1 LRESPNEFFELS
13 FGNGTS
19 LGVSPQPGNV
29 VSVDYLRTSGESANG
44 ISSLKLAQDLYLGD
58 YVVQPQNVSISVIS
72 RASGGGDKEGIESIR
87 LNAPYQ
93 FASQNRMVTSEDY
106 STLILKKYSQF
117 INDIQSWGG
126 EDDPEPDYG
135 SVFTSIVFKDNLSDI
150 TIANAR
156 QGILDL
162 ADQFSVASFQLKF
175 VDPVTTYI
183 GTEVF
188 FQFNPS
194 LTGFTESTVRGA
206 VDRSV
211 DDYFASNTGK
221 FEQVFRLSNMLTD
234 VDATDPSVLSSR
246 ANIIL
251 NRRLIPILTV
261 KKDYTVAFPTALR
274 DPQFSDSKTVHTSL
288 FTYKNKTVFI
298 RNKLDQRV
306 RVSSADATPVIFE
319 TQATN
324 QLEMVDTAG
333 NVVID
338 NVGKYDKVA
347 GTVTFY
353 ALNVQAISGGRNY
366 IKVFAIPA
374 NQSVVSSV
382 RNNII
387 RYDQEE
393 SFTKAVLVDTQ

>member
-1 LRESPNEFFELS
+1 
-13 FGNGTS
+13 
-19 LGVSPQPGNV
+19 
-29 VSVDYLRTSGESANG
+29 
-44 ISSLKLAQDLYLGD
+44 
-58 YVVQPQNVSISVIS
+58 
-72 RASGGGDKEGIESIR
+72 
-87 LNAPYQ
+87 
-93 FASQNRMVTSEDY
+93 M
-106 STLILKKYSQF
+106 
-117 INDIQSWGG
+117 
-126 EDDPEPDYG
+126 
-135 SVFTSIVFKDNLSDI
+135 
-150 TIANAR
+150 
-156 QGILDL
+156 
-162 ADQFSVASFQLKF
+162 KF
-175 VDPVTTYI
+175 VDPVTTFI

-206 VDRSV
+206 VDQSV
-211 DDYFASNTGK
+211 DDYFTANTGK
-221 FEQVFRLSNMLTD
+221 FEQVFRLSNMLTE
-234 VDATDPSVLSSR
+234 VDATDPAVLSSR

-251 NRRLIPILTV
+251 NRRLVPILTNTR
-261 KKDYTVAFPTALR
+261 DYTVAFPTALR

-306 RVSSADATPVIFE
+306 RISAAGVSPVIFE
-319 TQATN
+319 TQATS

-338 NVGKYDKVA
+338 NVGNYNKVA

-353 ALNVQAISGGRNY
+353 ALNVQAIAGGRNY
-366 IKVFAIPA
+366 IKVFTIPA